1 MNHALLF
8 TGLDIIQYGNMHEV
22 QRTAGAHKIATYLRN
37 EGWDVEVCDFIA
49 HWTLEELKEYCRARI
64 TSSTVFA
71 GFSVAFNFHPQ
82 SIHDLFQWIKKEYPH
97 VKTVI
102 GGAVAHKTSIKADW
116 YVVGFAEHAI
126 LELVKNFL
134 GTNTEKLKFQLK
146 GSKKVVM
153 ANLDYPA
160 FPMSSLRIKYEDRDY
175 IHPNETLTTELGRG
189 CIFSCDFCNFPVLGV
204 KGDYS
209 RDAVDYD
216 AEIRENYDRWGTT
229 SYSLADETINDRT
242 EKLQKFAN
250 VVSNL
255 PFKIYNKGFLR
266 PDLLIRRSQDWDFV
280 EGMQLWGHHYGVESF
295 NYPSAKSIGKGMP
308 TEKLKEGLLMLK
320 KELGRRGPYLPM
332 MSLIYGLPHET
343 PETVKEQEKWL
354 LENWRDG
361 GQILYPLN
369 IWREDS
375 GSPLSKFSKSWAE
388 KGYRLMSQE
397 EIDEKLK
404 KYPPGVTKYLNMLG
418 MSDSLLWANEHWDIF
433 DTVDTIANFHMN
445 YILWDKPL
453 PWALNDFK
461 LGTGLSE
468 AEVLKKTMKELRP
481 GKIHKR
487 LVEFAHEYKAKKL
500 SR

>member
-1 MNHALLF
+1 
-8 TGLDIIQYGNMHEV
+8 
-22 QRTAGAHKIATYLRN
+22 
-37 EGWDVEVCDFIA
+37 
-49 HWTLEELKEYCRARI
+49 
-64 TSSTVFA
+64 
-71 GFSVAFNFHPQ
+71 
-82 SIHDLFQWIKKEYPH
+82 
-97 VKTVI
+97 
-102 GGAVAHKTSIKADW
+102 
-116 YVVGFAEHAI
+116 
-126 LELVKNFL
+126 
-134 GTNTEKLKFQLK
+134 
-146 GSKKVVM
+146 
-153 ANLDYPA
+153 
-160 FPMSSLRIKYEDRDY
+160 
-175 IHPNETLTTELGRG
+175 
-189 CIFSCDFCNFPVLGV
+189 VLGV

-209 RDAVDYD
+209 RDAADYD

-242 EKLQKFAN
+242 EKLQKFAD

-266 PDLLIRRSQDWDFV
+266 PDLLIKRSQDWDFV

-320 KELGRRGPYLPM
+320 KELGGRGPYLPM

-343 PETVKEQEKWL
+343 PETIKEQEKWL

-361 GQILYPLN
+361 GQILYPLS
-369 IWREDS
+369 IWREES
-375 GSPLSKFSKSWAE
+375 GSPLSKLSKSWAE
-388 KGYRLMSQE
+388 KGYRLMEQD

-418 MSDSLLWANEHWDIF
+418 MADSILWANEHWDIF

-468 AEVLKKTMKELRP
+468 AEILKKTMKELRP

-487 LVEFAHEYKAKKL
+487 LVEFAYEYKAKKL

>member
-71 GFSVAFNFHPQ
+71 GFSVAFNYHPQ
-82 SIHDLFQWIKKEYPH
+82 HIHDLFQWIKKEYPH

-153 ANLDYPA
+153 ANMDYPA

-209 RDAVDYD
+209 RDAADYN
-216 AEIRENYDRWGTT
+216 AEMRENYDRWGVT
-229 SYSLADETINDRT
+229 SYSIADETINDRT
-242 EKLQKFAN
+242 EKLQKFAD

-255 PFKIYNKGFLR
+255 PFKIFNKGFLR
-266 PDLLIRRSQDWDFV
+266 PDLLIKRSQDWDYI

-295 NYPSAKSIGKGMP
+295 NYASAKSIGRIVCGNS
-308 TEKLKEGLLMLK
+308 GQHLLPVIN
-320 KELGRRGPYLPM
+320 RRGK
-332 MSLIYGLPHET
+332 S
-343 PETVKEQEKWL
+343 KL
-354 LENWRDG
+354 L
-361 GQILYPLN
+361 
-369 IWREDS
+369 
-375 GSPLSKFSKSWAE
+375 AC
-388 KGYRLMSQE
+388 
-397 EIDEKLK
+397 
-404 KYPPGVTKYLNMLG
+404 
-418 MSDSLLWANEHWDIF
+418 
-433 DTVDTIANFHMN
+433 
-445 YILWDKPL
+445 
-453 PWALNDFK
+453 
-461 LGTGLSE
+461 GLSRGF
-468 AEVLKKTMKELRP
+468 TR
-481 GKIHKR
+481 GII
-487 LVEFAHEYKAKKL
+487 L
-500 SR
+500 SLSASA